1 MVHNFLKLNEQI
13 SRYSVNEWY
22 SLETPAAVMGLGG
35 AKNLPIIR
43 ATKYAREL
51 EVHLVQA
58 NYPK

>member
-1 MVHNFLKLNEQI
+1 
-13 SRYSVNEWY
+13 
-22 SLETPAAVMGLGG
+22 MGLGG

-58 NYPK
+58 NYPKYSVSISSKVI